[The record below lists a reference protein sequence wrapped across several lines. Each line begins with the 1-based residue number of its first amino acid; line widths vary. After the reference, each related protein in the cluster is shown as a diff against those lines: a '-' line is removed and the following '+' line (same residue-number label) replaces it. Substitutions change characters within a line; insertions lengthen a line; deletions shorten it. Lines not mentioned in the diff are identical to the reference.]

1 MRRFADRNRHRLAV
15 AFAILGLVHLALA
28 FAVLFSI
35 KVGIGG
41 KTTIAI
47 QGLVLERRATYAGL
61 FVLAGVLLVGAA
73 IAAFPSLRLRV
84 AAGVL
89 VAFGYGTLA
98 THFYHIGADRLEELT
113 ETAVDTATA
122 FYQRPPTAYPDAAR
136 ISTLIDIP
144 NPGALAAR
152 RQALVRY
159 IWKADALPDALPT
172 RVERNIP
179 DPTGGRLPGLVR
191 TTALTIG
198 MEHGFAA
205 VAHYFEPANITGA
218 PVLYNHGHVGT
229 HLADDSLKVIAAL
242 LAEGRPVVA
251 FTMPNRAPNI
261 SPARIET
268 AHSGAIPPA
277 FDHEIYRYLETE
289 SFSPLK
295 LFVHPLVVA
304 VNWLETAPDG
314 PHAEAVDAVGFSG
327 GGWTVTVD
335 AAVDPRVRLSIPV
348 AGSLPLYLM
357 VAPPN
362 SRLGDYEQLHPGLLA
377 RANFLEL
384 YVMGAA
390 GQGRRQVQILN
401 QFDGCCYRGT
411 GARDYAPVVAETVTA
426 LGEGGGYDL
435 LITGG
440 DKHEVNS
447 DALAR
452 IRDELRKP

>member
-1 MRRFADRNRHRLAV
+1 MMRRFADRNSHRLAV
-15 AFAILGLVHLALA
+15 AFGLLGLVHLALA

-41 KTTIAI
+41 KTTIALH
-47 QGLVLERRATYAGL
+47 GLVLERRATYAGL
-61 FVLAGVLLVGAA
+61 FLLAGILLVGAA
-73 IAAFPSLRLRV
+73 IAAFPGVRVRV
-84 AAGVL
+84 AAALL
-89 VAFGYGTLA
+89 VAFGYGAFA
-98 THFYHIGADRLEELT
+98 THFYHIGEDRLGELA
-113 ETAVDTATA
+113 ETASDTASA
-122 FYQRPPTAYPDAAR
+122 FYQRPPTAYPDAER
-136 ISTLIDIP
+136 IRTLIDLP
-144 NPGALAAR
+144 SPAALAAR
-152 RQALVRY
+152 REALVRY
-159 IWKADALPDALPT
+159 IWKADALPQTLPD
-172 RVERNIP
+172 RVEPNIP

-191 TTALTIG
+191 TTALHIG
-198 MEHGFAA
+198 MEHGFTA
-205 VAHYFEPANITGA
+205 VAHYFEPANIIGA
-218 PVLYNHGHVGT
+218 PVLYNHGHVGN

-261 SPARIET
+261 SPKEIET
-268 AHSGAIPPA
+268 AHAGTTPLA

-304 VNWLETAPDG
+304 ANWLETAPDG
-314 PHAEAVDAVGFSG
+314 PHATAVDAVGFSG

-335 AAVDPRVRLSIPV
+335 AAVDPRIRLSIPV

-377 RANFLEL
+377 RADFLEL

-411 GARDYAPVVAETVTA
+411 GARGYAPVVAETVAA
-426 LGEGGGYDL
+426 LGEGGYDL

-440 DKHEVNS
+440 DKHEVNA

-452 IRDELRKP
+452 IRQEMRTP